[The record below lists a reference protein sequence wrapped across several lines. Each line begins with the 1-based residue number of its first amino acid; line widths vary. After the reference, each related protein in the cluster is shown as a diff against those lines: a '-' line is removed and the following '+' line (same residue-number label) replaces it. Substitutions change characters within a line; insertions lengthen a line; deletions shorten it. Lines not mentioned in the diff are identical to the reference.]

1 MVSCRECHVAKYE
14 VKNLSVMAFLQD
26 YDGDSCKI
34 AKDIADS
41 SFADPELFPASPKRC
56 ACQGIN
62 VSYCL
67 YELVKHIRSRQ
78 TYSTWKL
85 VRDHLIQA
93 KAVSWAPRMGFAWIV
108 KGGIHI
114 QHCWIVLP
122 NTHTQASIGG
132 IGLAGQYISL
142 MYALT

>member
-1 MVSCRECHVAKYE
+1 MSCYECHVAQYD
-14 VKNLSVMAFLQD
+14 VKNLSGMTLRQD
-26 YDGDSCKI
+26 HNGNSCKTV
-34 AKDIADS
+34 KDIADS
-41 SFADPELFPASPKRC
+41 SFADPELFPSSPKRC

-93 KAVSWAPRMGFAWIV
+93 KAVSWAPRLDLLGPSKSGFIYN
-108 KGGIHI
+108 I
-114 QHCWIVLP
+114 
-122 NTHTQASIGG
+122 
-132 IGLAGQYISL
+132 AG
-142 MYALT
+142 